1 MKIEVR
7 ELMSDNEMLSHIFL
21 GCIPQEKLLMIR
33 DKFIDG
39 KDWQKESIKISVE
52 MKIGDVDI
60 NPKEFFN
67 SWKNQMSNLISEK
80 ANEIVKEK
88 YGSGRIFEIQNKLYE
103 FENILKSWE
112 DEINWE
118 IENPFLNK

>member
-21 GCIPQEKLLMIR
+21 GCIPQEKLLMIH
-33 DKFIDG
+33 DKFIEG
-39 KDWQKESIKISVE
+39 KDWQKESVTIPVE
-52 MKIGDVDI
+52 MKIGGVDV

-88 YGSGRIFEIQNKLYE
+88 YGSGRIFEMQNKLYE

-112 DEINWE
+112 EEINWE
-118 IENPFLNK
+118 IINPFI